1 MSEKERTEE
10 SAETAAAT
18 GAETAAEETREATQE
33 TTQEAAQNTESDTA
47 QAEDPAEALRGE
59 LAAEKDRNMR
69 LLADFDNFRRRVTRE
84 KNETY
89 QRATEAAIVEFLPVL
104 DNFDRAI
111 AQAPATGDPFAD
123 GMRMVYE
130 QFSNVL
136 SKAGVTPIPAVGEP
150 FNPDVHEAIAYQPSP
165 DAPEG
170 HVVYEAKRGYRM
182 GDRVVRPASVIVS
195 SGAPKSETMPE
206 TPATDNTA
214 AADADSCAA
223 ASGAASETTGP
234 QA

>member
-1 MSEKERTEE
+1 MSEKEETEGT
-10 SAETAAAT
+10 AGTAAAAD
-18 GAETAAEETREATQE
+18 AEKAAAEEPREATDETAEEAKQE
-33 TTQEAAQNTESDTA
+33 EVP
-47 QAEDPAEALRGE
+47 AEDPAEALRGE

-89 QRATEAAIVEFLPVL
+89 QRATEAAIADFLPVL

-111 AQAPATGDPFAD
+111 AQAPAAGDPFAD

-136 SKAGVTPIPAVGEP
+136 FKAGVTPIVAMGEA
-150 FNPDVHEAIAYQPSP
+150 FNPDIHEAIAYQPSP

-170 HVVYEAKRGYRM
+170 QVIYEATRGYRM

-195 SGAPKSETMPE
+195 SGAPKTES
-206 TPATDNTA
+206 TPAEATADEATAETNEA
-214 AADADSCAA
+214 AAAEPEADK
-223 ASGAASETTGP
+223 EN
-234 QA
+234 

>member
-1 MSEKERTEE
+1 MSEKEETEE
-10 SAETAAAT
+10 TAGTAAAAD
-18 GAETAAEETREATQE
+18 AEKAAAEEPREAA
-33 TTQEAAQNTESDTA
+33 QEAAEEAKQEEVP
-47 QAEDPAEALRGE
+47 AEDPAEALRGE
-59 LAAEKDRNMR
+59 LVAEKDRNMR

-89 QRATEAAIVEFLPVL
+89 QRATEAAIAEFLPVL

-111 AQAPATGDPFAD
+111 AQAPAAGDPFAD

-136 SKAGVTPIPAVGEP
+136 SKAGVTPIAAMGEA
-150 FNPDVHEAIAYQPSP
+150 FNPDIHEAIAYQPSP

-170 HVVYEAKRGYRM
+170 QVIYEAKRGYRM

-195 SGAPKSETMPE
+195 SGAPKTETA
-206 TPATDNTA
+206 PAEA
-214 AADADSCAA
+214 PADEAKAA
-223 ASGAASETTGP
+223 ASEETASATAEP
-234 QA
+234 KADKEN

>member
-1 MSEKERTEE
+1 MSEKEETEE
-10 SAETAAAT
+10 TAGTAAAAD
-18 GAETAAEETREATQE
+18 AEKAAAEEPREAAEETAEEAKQE
-33 TTQEAAQNTESDTA
+33 EVP
-47 QAEDPAEALRGE
+47 AEDPAEALRGE
-59 LAAEKDRNMR
+59 VAAEKDRNMR

-89 QRATEAAIVEFLPVL
+89 QRATEAAIAEFLPVL

-111 AQAPATGDPFAD
+111 AQAPAAGDPFAD

-136 SKAGVTPIPAVGEP
+136 SKAGVTPIVAMGEA
-150 FNPDVHEAIAYQPSP
+150 FNPAIHEAIAYQPSP

-170 HVVYEAKRGYRM
+170 QVIYEAKRGYRM

-195 SGAPKSETMPE
+195 SGAPKTEAA
-206 TPATDNTA
+206 PAEA
-214 AADADSCAA
+214 PADEAKAA
-223 ASGAASETTGP
+223 ASEETASATAEP
-234 QA
+234 KADKEN

>member
-18 GAETAAEETREATQE
+18 GAETAAEESREATQE
-33 TTQEAAQNTESDTA
+33 TTQEATQNTESETNP
-47 QAEDPAEALRGE
+47 AEDPTEALRGE

-84 KNETY
+84 KNETD
-89 QRATEAAIVEFLPVL
+89 QRATEAAIAEFLPVL

-111 AQAPATGDPFAD
+111 AQAPAAGDPFAD

-195 SGAPKSETMPE
+195 SGAPKTETMAG
-206 TPATDNTA
+206 TPAADNTA
-214 AADADSCAA
+214 AADADTSAA
-223 ASGAASETTGP
+223 ANEAAAESTCP

>member
-18 GAETAAEETREATQE
+18 GAETAAEETREAAQE
-33 TTQEAAQNTESDTA
+33 TTQEATQNTESETTL
-47 QAEDPAEALRGE
+47 AEDPAEALRGE

-111 AQAPATGDPFAD
+111 AREDLG
-123 GMRMVYE
+123 
-130 QFSNVL
+130 L
-136 SKAGVTPIPAVGEP
+136 SRRLSAVG
-150 FNPDVHEAIAYQPSP
+150 
-165 DAPEG
+165 
-170 HVVYEAKRGYRM
+170 
-182 GDRVVRPASVIVS
+182 RPRQTRRRSHGNVACRI
-195 SGAPKSETMPE
+195 P
-206 TPATDNTA
+206 
-214 AADADSCAA
+214 
-223 ASGAASETTGP
+223 
-234 QA
+234 

>member
-1 MSEKERTEE
+1 MSEKEQTGE
-10 SAETAAAT
+10 SAETAAAI
-18 GAETAAEETREATQE
+18 GAEEAAEELREEAQGTA
-33 TTQEAAQNTESDTA
+33 QEAEPEDKP
-47 QAEDPAEALRGE
+47 AEDPSEALRGE

-89 QRATEAAIVEFLPVL
+89 QRATEAAITEFLPVL

-111 AQAPATGDPFAD
+111 AQAPAAGDPFAD

-136 SKAGVTPIPAVGEP
+136 SKAGVTPIVAMGEA
-150 FNPDVHEAIAYQPSP
+150 FNPEIHEAIAYQPSP

-170 HVVYEAKRGYRM
+170 QIIYEAKRGYRM

-195 SGAPKSETMPE
+195 SGAPKTEAATAEAETAE
-206 TPATDNTA
+206 SAKD
-214 AADADSCAA
+214 D
-223 ASGAASETTGP
+223 TTGATEP
-234 QA
+234 QADKEN